1 MIHLTI
7 DPLNI
12 DCITCDVKLLSARSR
27 LNTSSPQF
35 IMGVKN
41 LWRLLLPI
49 GHRLSIETLAHQTLA
64 IDASI
69 WLVQISKACRDPET
83 GRLLPNRP
91 HVRIFLLRLM
101 RLLYHRIKP
110 VIVFDGIMPEVKRRE
125 IQRRRDR
132 QEKLWR
138 DDDDN
143 EGGGDGGLG
152 GGGALKRAAKKILV
166 KRLKEWREREAVMLK
181 EKKCK
186 EQGKNGDYNAEDM
199 GDLERTKTSN
209 AGALSGGFNLEDHNT
224 STSKSQQL
232 STMKLQCAN
241 TSDDIISIDNSVEAD
256 YKQSNTEDRQPQ
268 HDHNYESEN
277 DWEMSHAIQQSID
290 DTINQ
295 HQGERKR
302 KLQSS
307 SGAVAN
313 SDNSDNDD
321 EDPSVEQY
329 TNFKHDA
336 DNEIIASL
344 PNESR
349 HQWIDSQYRAHRIQS
364 RSECLRAAADP
375 QEYSSTQLRNFL
387 KNSMLT
393 KRVGTI
399 GKLVEIRK
407 EFVSFNG
414 GSSDRGS
421 HVGGN
426 STTQQ
431 QQTRRPELQ
440 RLRRKN
446 ENASSD
452 DDDDNELFD
461 TMTSS
466 KIGPSMKVLFGNDDS
481 DSNDDMVDNDGSGC
495 DGGFLPPSSTAT
507 VQTQCTKDKAIE
519 LHESESDEENTS
531 QTSINRCFATNENVM
546 TDTTGNAPH
555 NSETIAIE
563 SSRLSLD
570 WTNANQEW
578 AEWGGK
584 IDENVDVMQVGMNDI
599 NRTVSRMK
607 QTYDVLDDTES
618 NSEEDETF
626 FTFGNTTKTEV
637 VHSVPNLPDSKTS
650 DIVLE
655 DDENDALDWEDCDS
669 EATYGTRL
677 SNDQDKVERE
687 IDHPI
692 KHYGASCDDTVDK
705 LAITSAQ
712 ITAPMGVPEKLKE
725 VEDAEVDWEDC
736 NSANNHIETEGN
748 EFKDQTLDFDGYN
761 EIACEKDKI
770 DASHDVPQVAA
781 LKRAQATA
789 SKLTSWAGRAFER
802 AISELA
808 VDPRK
813 SDMPLQNSNQ
823 VNTVK
828 EHIDLTTGHNQ
839 TDVDCD
845 GIVQNDKVHDH
856 RLSAPPHGFFLDT
869 SLDGLTE
876 AHNAI
881 LEEEKTMER
890 DMSTIT
896 EEMKEDI
903 LKLLHLCGIPWVES
917 PSEAEAQCAALEEL
931 GLVDGI
937 VTEDSDI
944 FVFGGKKVYKNFFD
958 EKQYVEAYFARD
970 IERDLA
976 LKRHQLV
983 ALAMLLGGDYTDGV
997 KGVGIVNGMELL
1009 QAFPVSDSG
1018 DGIKDGLQQF
1028 REWLD
1033 GFGDPSLDESD
1044 KLASLKVKT
1053 FHKKHH
1059 SARTR
1064 WVAPADF
1071 PSAGII
1077 QAYLNPVVDKSKV
1090 KFSWGIPNLDGLH
1103 HFCAESL
1110 GWERA
1115 ETDRIV
1121 NPVLKVLENGSK
1133 QMRLE
1138 SYFMRYEDGIKFAE
1152 IKSKRLKA
1160 VFHDIQGSGGD
1171 IGVNTEETTSAD
1183 GRKRPRAWAP
1193 SSLLVK
1199 VKRTDKG

>member
-1 MIHLTI
+1 
-7 DPLNI
+7 
-12 DCITCDVKLLSARSR
+12 
-27 LNTSSPQF
+27 
-35 IMGVKN
+35 
-41 LWRLLLPI
+41 
-49 GHRLSIETLAHQTLA
+49 
-64 IDASI
+64 
-69 WLVQISKACRDPET
+69 
-83 GRLLPNRP
+83 
-91 HVRIFLLRLM
+91 M

-143 EGGGDGGLG
+143 EGGGEDGGG
-152 GGGALKRAAKKILV
+152 GAGGALKRAAKKILV
-166 KRLKEWREREAVMLK
+166 KRLKEWREKEAVMLK

-186 EQGKNGDYNAEDM
+186 EQGKNGDDNAKDM

-209 AGALSGGFNLEDHNT
+209 AGALSVGFNLEDHNT

-232 STMKLQCAN
+232 SQCAN
-241 TSDDIISIDNSVEAD
+241 TSDDIISIDDSVEAD
-256 YKQSNTEDRQPQ
+256 YEQSNTEDRQPQ

-290 DTINQ
+290 DSINQ

-302 KLQSS
+302 KWQSS

-313 SDNSDNDD
+313 SDKSDNDD
-321 EDPSVEQY
+321 NDSVYENPSAKQN
-329 TNFKHDA
+329 THFKHDA

-407 EFVSFNG
+407 EFESFNG
-414 GSSDRGS
+414 GNSDRGS

-426 STTQQ
+426 STTQ

-446 ENASSD
+446 ESASSD

-461 TMTSS
+461 TTISS

-481 DSNDDMVDNDGSGC
+481 DSNDDMVNNGSDC
-495 DGGFLPPSSTAT
+495 DGGFLPPSWKAT

-519 LHESESDEENTS
+519 LRESESDEENTS
-531 QTSINRCFATNENVM
+531 QSSINRCFATNENVI

-555 NSETIAIE
+555 NSETTAIE

-578 AEWGGK
+578 AEWGGE
-584 IDENVDVMQVGMNDI
+584 IDENVDVMQVGMNDV

-607 QTYDVLDDTES
+607 EPEGVLDDTDS

-626 FTFGNTTKTEV
+626 FTFGNTSKTEV
-637 VHSVPNLPDSKTS
+637 AAGIIHSVPNLPDSKTS

-655 DDENDALDWEDCDS
+655 DAEDNVLDWEDCDS
-669 EATYGTRL
+669 EATDGTRL
-677 SNDQDKVERE
+677 SNNQDNVERE

-692 KHYGASCDDTVDK
+692 KYYGASCDDKVDK
-705 LAITSAQ
+705 LAITSTQ
-712 ITAPMGVPEKLKE
+712 IMPEKLKE
-725 VEDAEVDWEDC
+725 VEDAYVDWEDC
-736 NSANNHIETEGN
+736 NSANNHIETEGD
-748 EFKDQTLDFDGYN
+748 EFKDQTLDFDSYN
-761 EIACEKDKI
+761 EIACENDEL
-770 DASHDVPQVAA
+770 DAYHDVPQVAA

-813 SDMPLQNSNQ
+813 SDMPAQNSNQ

-828 EHIDLTTGHNQ
+828 EHIDLTTGHDQ
-839 TDVDCD
+839 TEDDCD
-845 GIVQNDKVHDH
+845 GIVQNDQVDDH

-869 SLDGLTE
+869 SLNGLTE

-881 LEEEKTMER
+881 LKEERTMER

-944 FVFGGKKVYKNFFD
+944 FIFGGKKVYKNFFD

-1009 QAFPVSDSG
+1009 QAFPVSDSD
-1018 DGIKDGLQQF
+1018 DGIRDGLKQF

-1044 KLASLKVKT
+1044 ELTSLKVKT

-1077 QAYLNPVVDKSKV
+1077 KAYLHPVVDKSKV

-1152 IKSKRLKA
+1152 VKSKRLKA

-1171 IGVNTEETTSAD
+1171 IGVNTEESTSDD
-1183 GRKRPRAWAP
+1183 GRKPPRARAP

-1199 VKRTDKG
+1199 VKRTAKG

>member
-1 MIHLTI
+1 MRCEAPIGS
-7 DPLNI
+7 P
-12 DCITCDVKLLSARSR
+12 TCAYDV
-27 LNTSSPQF
+27 PQF

-83 GRLLPNRP
+83 GRLPNRP

-110 VIVFDGIMPEVKRRE
+110 VIVFDGIMPELKRRE

-138 DDDDN
+138 DDNDDN
-143 EGGGDGGLG
+143 GEGGEN
-152 GGGALKRAAKKILV
+152 GGGALRRAAKKILV

-186 EQGKNGDYNAEDM
+186 ENGDYNADDM

-209 AGALSGGFNLEDHNT
+209 AGALSVGFNLEDHNT

-290 DTINQ
+290 DSINQ

-313 SDNSDNDD
+313 SDKSDNDD
-321 EDPSVEQY
+321 EDPSVKRY

-407 EFVSFNG
+407 EFVSLAGG

-421 HVGGN
+421 DLGSN
-426 STTQQ
+426 STTQ

-452 DDDDNELFD
+452 DNDDDNELFD
-461 TMTSS
+461 TTPSS
-466 KIGPSMKVLFGNDDS
+466 RIGPSMKVLFGKDDS
-481 DSNDDMVDNDGSGC
+481 DSNDDKVDNDGSDC
-495 DGGFLPPSSTAT
+495 DGGFLPRSSTAT
-507 VQTQCTKDKAIE
+507 VQTQCTKETAIE
-519 LHESESDEENTS
+519 LHESESDEESTS
-531 QTSINRCFATNENVM
+531 QPSINICSATNENGT
-546 TDTTGNAPH
+546 TDPTAHSNVPH
-555 NSETIAIE
+555 HSETTDIE

-578 AEWGGK
+578 AEWGGEL
-584 IDENVDVMQVGMNDI
+584 DENVDVIHVDMNDS

-618 NSEEDETF
+618 NSEEDETS
-626 FTFGNTTKTEV
+626 FTFGNTTKAGEV
-637 VHSVPNLPDSKTS
+637 VVTTISSAPSLNDKSS

-655 DDENDALDWEDCDS
+655 DDEDDVLDWEDCNS
-669 EATYGTRL
+669 EADRL
-677 SNDQDKVERE
+677 GGNQTNNIERE
-687 IDHPI
+687 ID
-692 KHYGASCDDTVDK
+692 GASCDDTVEELAAKK
-705 LAITSAQ
+705 LEI
-712 ITAPMGVPEKLKE
+712 
-725 VEDAEVDWEDC
+725 VEDAEVDWGDC
-736 NSANNHIETEGN
+736 NGINHVETEGS
-748 EFKDQTLDFDGYN
+748 EFKDQTLDFDNYN
-761 EIACEKDKI
+761 ESTCEI
-770 DASHDVPQVAA
+770 GELDASLDDPQVAA
-781 LKRAQATA
+781 LKRAHATA

-813 SDMPLQNSNQ
+813 SDTHAQNSYQ
-823 VNTVK
+823 INTVK
-828 EHIDLTTGHNQ
+828 ERIDLTTGHDQ

-845 GIVQNDKVHDH
+845 GIIQNDKVDDH
-856 RLSAPPHGFFLDT
+856 GLSAPSHGFFLDT

-881 LEEEKTMER
+881 LEEEKLMER

-1009 QAFPVSDSG
+1009 QAFPVSDSD
-1018 DGIKDGLQQF
+1018 DGVRDGLQQF

-1033 GFGDPSLDESD
+1033 GFGDPPLDESD
-1044 KLASLKVKT
+1044 ELVSLKVKT

-1077 QAYLNPVVDKSKV
+1077 RAYLNPVVDKSKV

-1121 NPVLKVLENGSK
+1121 NPVLKILENGSK

-1152 IKSKRLKA
+1152 VKSKRLKA
-1160 VFHDIQGSGGD
+1160 VFNDIQGSGGD
-1171 IGVNTEETTSAD
+1171 IDVNTEESTSDD
-1183 GRKRPRAWAP
+1183 GRKRPRARAP
-1193 SSLLVK
+1193 SSLSVK
-1199 VKRTDKG
+1199 VKRTAKR